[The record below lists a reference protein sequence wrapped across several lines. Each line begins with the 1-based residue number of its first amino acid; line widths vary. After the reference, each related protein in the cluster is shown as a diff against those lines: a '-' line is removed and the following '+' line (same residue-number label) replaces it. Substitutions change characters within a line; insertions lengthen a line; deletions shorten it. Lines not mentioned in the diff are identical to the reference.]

1 MKISL
6 YTPPFK
12 NLTSYYQMVDIAEKY
27 GIKYIEII
35 SLMEFSEPNVEF
47 AKNLYEYANVR
58 GIAFSCVS
66 VYANVTIDGYNAAVE
81 RLKGYVDVAE
91 ALHSPYIHHT
101 IVPEYSDYAN
111 VKGNV
116 HELFQNGVK
125 AVKEI
130 TAYAKSKSI
139 NALYEPQGY
148 VFNGI
153 DALGQLMSE
162 VDVGLVGDFGNI
174 FFVDERITP
183 IIKKFPDKI
192 KNVHVKDYAIV
203 EYADDDYTSKAG
215 THFADRPLGEGAVDF
230 EEGFAAL
237 RESGYDGCVAL
248 EAGCCYDDEV
258 AEFVANL
265 EFMKKLGCEL

>member
-47 AKNLYEYANVR
+47 AKNLYEYANAR

-116 HELFQNGVK
+116 QELFQNGVK

-130 TAYAKSKSI
+130 TAYAKSKNI

-230 EEGFAAL
+230 EEGFDAL